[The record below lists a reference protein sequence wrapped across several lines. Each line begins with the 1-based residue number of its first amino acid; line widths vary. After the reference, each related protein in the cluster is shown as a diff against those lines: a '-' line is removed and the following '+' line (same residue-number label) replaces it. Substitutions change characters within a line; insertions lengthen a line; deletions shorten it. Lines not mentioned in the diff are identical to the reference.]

1 MEEIERISTGVSNL
15 DDFISGGIPRGIDIV
30 LHGEPGCGKT
40 TFAIQFIKEGLRKD
54 ENCIFVEMDIL
65 TKDLRKKMHL
75 LGLDAEY
82 YEKKG
87 KLLIIDGVSGKRL
100 GAKSD
105 ENHVIKDPRDLNSI
119 AKAISDARQV
129 LGDCG
134 RLVLDSWASIALNFH
149 AEYRGLIRFTEA
161 FIVESRNSNYTT
173 LLITDFSVED
183 KLMRILRH
191 MTSGFIELKTT
202 FESNVKRRY
211 IFIHNIQFTP
221 HRETPIPYTIGSNG
235 IRITEGRL

>member
-1 MEEIERISTGVSNL
+1 MEEIERISIGVSNL

-30 LHGEPGCGKT
+30 IHGEPGCGKT
-40 TFAIQFIKEGLRKD
+40 TFAIQFIKEGLKND

-65 TKDLRKKMHL
+65 PKDLRTKMHL
-75 LGLDAEY
+75 LGLDSDY

-105 ENHVIKDPRDLNSI
+105 EKFVIKDPRDLNSI
-119 AKAISDARQV
+119 AKAISDARQF
-129 LGDCG
+129 LGDGG
-134 RLVLDSWASIALNFH
+134 RLVLDSWASIALNFQT
-149 AEYRGLIRFTEA
+149 EFRGLIRFTEA

-173 LLITDFSVED
+173 ILITDFSVEE
-183 KLMRILRH
+183 KLMKILRH
-191 MTSGFIELKTT
+191 MTSGFIELITS

-211 IFIHNIQFTP
+211 ILIHNIQFTP
-221 HRETPIPYTIGSNG
+221 HRETPIPYTIRSSG